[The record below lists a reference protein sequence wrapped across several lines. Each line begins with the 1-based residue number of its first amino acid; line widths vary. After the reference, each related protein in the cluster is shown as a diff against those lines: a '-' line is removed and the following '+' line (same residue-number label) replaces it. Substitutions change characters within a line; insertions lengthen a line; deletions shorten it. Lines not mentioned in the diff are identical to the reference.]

1 MGISDW
7 ADADVCN
14 ALLFLYTQ
22 RLLQDR
28 NQNTFILSD
37 LARKLREAGVLSRPQ
52 LDAAR
57 LRLFPYQKILKS
69 STIPRVFVPGQS
81 PYRFMLHNRHL
92 LRVYLPSW
100 SPIRK
105 RLGGLT
111 GLVNRHDFYVCDAT
125 KRNAYVLFGLGFTAD
140 ARVQA
145 WMGQEAHFPLLS
157 LPEAKLQPKGYQIE
171 GVSFLASR
179 NGRALLSD
187 DVGLGKTGQSILWAL
202 YSGVDK
208 ICVCCPASLKEN
220 WAREITMW
228 IGEKSICQIYGKTI
242 TEDLTR
248 DARRAKWAIIN
259 YDLMHEWKDF
269 LFTLGIKALILDE
282 VQAIK
287 NYIPPKRQKKSMGK
301 SRGTAK
307 RADAVVALA
316 KTCPHII
323 AISGTPF
330 ENRPIELFPVLHIL
344 DPILFSSRTSYAKQF
359 CDLRLNAFGG
369 YDVTGASNLKELN
382 KLLCDT
388 YMIRRK
394 KLDVLKELP
403 EKRRVVV
410 PLQLDKSQLAKYR
423 QAEENFLQWLM
434 FTEEN
439 GKVSKEEALD
449 NFLQWLMFDGVK
461 NGGQSSS
468 AKPEAMLKVNA
479 LKQLAAIA
487 KMPLVFDWLD
497 TYLESENKLVVFAVH
512 HEIIDMLQAQYKE
525 QCVVIDGRTP
535 TNKRQELVDA
545 FQKDPKVRL
554 FIGNIRAAGTGLTL
568 TAATDS
574 VTVELGWTSTSH
586 DQAEGRTHRIGQ
598 KNAVTAYY
606 LLAEGTI
613 ERRIAELIDK
623 KREVMSKVMDGEDVN
638 EMEMLVRQLEEN

>member
-1 MGISDW
+1 MGVSSWSDE
-7 ADADVCN
+7 DVCN
-14 ALLFLYTQ
+14 ALLFLYT
-22 RLLQDR
+22 RGLLQDR
-28 NQNTFILSD
+28 SQNAFILSSV
-37 LARKLREAGVLSRPQ
+37 ARRLQDGRVLSRSQ
-52 LDAAR
+52 LAAVR
-57 LRLFPYQKILKS
+57 LRLFPYQEVVES
-69 STIPRVFVPGQS
+69 TTIPKVVVSGQS
-81 PYRFMLHNRHL
+81 PYRFMLHNRRL
-92 LRVYLPSW
+92 LRVYLPSCA
-100 SPIRK
+100 PIRK
-105 RLGGLT
+105 RLKGLT
-111 GLVNRHDFYVCDAT
+111 GLVCRPDFYVCDAT
-125 KRNAYVLFGLGFTAD
+125 KRNAYVLFDLGFTAD
-140 ARVQA
+140 ERVQT
-145 WMGQEAHFPLLS
+145 WMEQEACFPLLS
-157 LPEAKLQPKGYQIE
+157 LPKAKLEPKGYQIE

-202 YSGVDK
+202 YSGIDK

-220 WAREITMW
+220 WAREVTMW
-228 IGEKSICQIYGKTI
+228 TGEKNICQIYGKTI
-242 TEDLTR
+242 TEDLAR
-248 DARRAKWAIIN
+248 DAKRAKWVIIN
-259 YDLMHEWKDF
+259 YDLMHEWRNF

-287 NYIPPKRQKKSMGK
+287 NYIPPRRQKKSAGK

-307 RADAVVALA
+307 RAEAVVLLA

-344 DPILFSSRTSYAKQF
+344 DPVLFSSRTSYAKQF
-359 CDLRLNAFGG
+359 CNLRLNAFGG
-369 YDVTGASNLKELN
+369 YDVSGASNLKELN

-394 KLDVLKELP
+394 KIDVLKELP

-410 PLQLDKSQLAKYR
+410 PLQLDKSQLVKYR
-423 QAEENFLQWLM
+423 KAEENFLQWLM
-434 FTEEN
+434 FTEEH
-439 GKVSKEEALD
+439 GEVSKEKALD
-449 NFLQWLMFDGVK
+449 TFLQWLMFDDVK
-461 NGGQSSS
+461 RGEQVSS

-497 TYLESENKLVVFAVH
+497 TYLESGNKLVVFAVH
-512 HEIIDMLQAQYKE
+512 HEIIDMLQARYKE

-535 TNKRQELVDA
+535 TSKRQELVDA

>member
-1 MGISDW
+1 MGVSGWSDE
-7 ADADVCN
+7 DVSN
-14 ALLFLYTQ
+14 ALLFLYT
-22 RLLQDR
+22 RGLLRDR
-28 NQNTFILSD
+28 NQNTFILSSV
-37 LARKLREAGVLSRPQ
+37 ARRLQDGGVLSRSQ
-52 LDAAR
+52 LAAVR
-57 LRLFPYQKILKS
+57 LRLLPYQAVVES
-69 STIPRVFVPGQS
+69 STIPKVVVSGQS

-92 LRVYLPSW
+92 LRVYLPSRA
-100 SPIRK
+100 PIRK

-111 GLVNRHDFYVCDAT
+111 GLVRRPDFYVCDAT
-125 KRNAYVLFGLGFTAD
+125 KRNAYVLFDLGFTAD
-140 ARVQA
+140 ERVQT
-145 WMGQEAHFPLLS
+145 WMEQEAHFPLLS
-157 LPEAKLQPKGYQIE
+157 LPKAKLEPKGYQIE
-171 GVSFLASR
+171 GVSFLVSR

-220 WAREITMW
+220 WAREVTMW
-228 IGEKSICQIYGKTI
+228 TGEKSICQIYGKTI
-242 TEDLTR
+242 TEDLAR
-248 DARRAKWAIIN
+248 DAKRAKWVIIN
-259 YDLMHEWKDF
+259 YDLMHEWRNF

-287 NYIPPKRQKKSMGK
+287 NYIPPRRQKKSAGK
-301 SRGTAK
+301 RRGTAK
-307 RADAVVALA
+307 RAEAVVLLA

-344 DPILFSSRTSYAKQF
+344 DPVLFSSRTSYAKQF
-359 CDLRLNAFGG
+359 CNLHLNAFGG
-369 YDVTGASNLKELN
+369 YDMSGASNLKELN

-394 KLDVLKELP
+394 KIDVLKELP

-410 PLQLDKSQLAKYR
+410 PLQLDKAQLAKYR
-423 QAEENFLQWLM
+423 KAEENFLQWLM

-439 GKVSKEEALD
+439 GEVSKEKALD
-449 NFLQWLMFDGVK
+449 NFLQWLMFDSVK
-461 NGGQSSS
+461 KGEQSSS
-468 AKPEAMLKVNA
+468 TKPEAMLKVNA

-512 HEIIDMLQAQYKE
+512 HEIIDMLQARYKE

-535 TNKRQELVDA
+535 TSKRQELVDA

-638 EMEMLVRQLEEN
+638 EMEMLVRQLEDN

>member
-1 MGISDW
+1 MNISDW
-7 ADADVCN
+7 SDADVCN
-14 ALLFLYTQ
+14 ALFFLYTQ

-28 NQNTFILSD
+28 NKNTFILAN
-37 LARKLREAGVLSRPQ
+37 LAGKLRDTGILSRPQ
-52 LDAAR
+52 LDAVR
-57 LRLFPYQKILKS
+57 LRLSPYQKVLRS
-69 STIPRVFVPGQS
+69 STIPKVFVPGQS
-81 PYRFMLHNRHL
+81 PYRFTLHNRHL
-92 LRVYLPSW
+92 LRIYLPSQT
-100 SPIRK
+100 PIRK
-105 RLGGLT
+105 RLEGLT
-111 GLVNRHDFYVCDAT
+111 GLVRRPDFYVCDAT
-125 KRNAYVLFGLGFTAD
+125 KRNAYVLFDLGFTAD
-140 ARVQA
+140 VRVHT
-145 WMGQEAHFPLLS
+145 WMEQEMNFPLLS
-157 LPEAKLQPKGYQIE
+157 LSWAKLVPKKYQVE

-187 DVGLGKTGQSILWAL
+187 DVGLGKTGQSILWAR

-228 IGEKSICQIYGKTI
+228 IGEKSIYQIYGRTVK
-242 TEDLTR
+242 EDLAR
-248 DARRAKWAIIN
+248 DAKRAKWVIIN
-259 YDLMHEWKDF
+259 YDLVREWKGF
-269 LFTLGIKALILDE
+269 LSTLGFKALILDE

-287 NYIPPKRQKKSMGK
+287 NYIPVQRQKKSK
-301 SRGTAK
+301 GTTKQTASG
-307 RADAVVALA
+307 AVVSLA

-344 DPILFSSRTSYAKQF
+344 DPVLFSSRTSYAKRF

-369 YDVTGASNLKELN
+369 YDMTGASNLKELN

-394 KLDVLKELP
+394 KVDVLKELS

-410 PLQLDKSQLAKYR
+410 PLRLNKSQLAKCR
-423 QAEENFLQWLM
+423 QAEENFLQWMM

-439 GKVSKEEALD
+439 GGMPKEKALD
-449 NFLQWLMFDGVK
+449 DFLGWLMLDGGTHNK
-461 NGGQSSS
+461 QPSS
-468 AKPEAMLKVNA
+468 AKSEAMMKVNIV
-479 LKQLAAIA
+479 KQLIAIT

-512 HEIIDMLQAQYKE
+512 HEVIDMLQARYKE

-535 TNKRQELVDA
+535 SNKRQERVDA

-613 ERRIAELIDK
+613 EERIAALIDK
-623 KREVMSKVMDGEDVN
+623 KREMMSKVMDGEEVS
-638 EMEMLVRQLEEN
+638 EMDMLVRQLEES